1 MVNLVEQTGTDTT
14 TTKPR
19 SPSPPAEPATDVSN
33 LQTSLFPS
41 TVPTVAEANAADSR
55 FPLFLDQPAS
65 SSAPDSDNDDRIPTN
80 DPAGDDGD
88 DDDDDPSGK
97 RTHQDS
103 ALDRPRE
110 TRRVRSA
117 ISPVFLNGAVKKR
130 CLRPPQATNAL
141 ASEPL
146 LVQSDEEPAE
156 TGCEVNGVDREPHHD
171 MTSTV
176 AAVTAAAN
184 KAVAALMQYRQQ
196 QQQQQQQQS
205 QQASSTVSKT
215 TNHFSLYSL
224 LRIAYAPER

>member
-1 MVNLVEQTGTDTT
+1 MVNLVEQTGTDTTTTTT

-65 SSAPDSDNDDRIPTN
+65 SSAPDSDNDDRISTN

-88 DDDDDPSGK
+88 DDDDDQSGK

-110 TRRVRSA
+110 TRRVRAA

-141 ASEPL
+141 ATISIFGGNNSSAGPPNLGSSISPTMPL
-146 LVQSDEEPAE
+146 LTCHIAR
-156 TGCEVNGVDREPHHD
+156 DRLP
-171 MTSTV
+171 M
-176 AAVTAAAN
+176 
-184 KAVAALMQYRQQ
+184 AL
-196 QQQQQQQQS
+196 
-205 QQASSTVSKT
+205 
-215 TNHFSLYSL
+215 
-224 LRIAYAPER
+224 

>member
-1 MVNLVEQTGTDTT
+1 MVNLVEQTGTDTTTTTTT

-65 SSAPDSDNDDRIPTN
+65 SSAPDSDNDDRISTN

-88 DDDDDPSGK
+88 DDDDQSGK

-110 TRRVRSA
+110 TRRVRAA

-196 QQQQQQQQS
+196 QQQS
-205 QQASSTVSKT
+205 QQASSTNVSKT
-215 TNHFSLYSL
+215 TNLFSLYSL
-224 LRIAYAPER
+224 VLIAYAPER